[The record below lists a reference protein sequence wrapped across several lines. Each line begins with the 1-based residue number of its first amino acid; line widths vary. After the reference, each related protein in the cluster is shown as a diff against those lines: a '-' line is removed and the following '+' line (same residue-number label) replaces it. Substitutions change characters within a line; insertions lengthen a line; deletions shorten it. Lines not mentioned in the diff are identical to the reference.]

1 MQTPEKL
8 LSMQQSISKN
18 RSDERWKSIKGLVAD
33 DLFVRNVKQDGLNL
47 PEMFAKIHCGEF
59 CGGKGLLLMG
69 TPGTGKTFLLKAL
82 SDMFSIPFEDACEI
96 ENAAGNDVFTRELL
110 RLNRPRWSEIPSHW
124 NDLIIDD
131 LGSESES
138 VMLFGR
144 MIYPGTNAIMERYKV
159 FVENGWKTHIST
171 NLSPDQL
178 RKRYGERC
186 FSRLCQM
193 CEFVPV
199 VGPDRRKV

>member
-1 MQTPEKL
+1 MQTAGKL
-8 LSMQQSISKN
+8 LSMQQSTSKS
-18 RSDERWKSIKGLVAD
+18 RSEERWPCIVKPVAD
-33 DLFVRNVKQDGLNL
+33 DIVVRDVRQDELNL

-82 SDMFSIPFEDACEI
+82 SYMFSIPFEDACEI

-110 RLNRPRWSEIPSHW
+110 RLNRPRWSEIPAHW

-131 LGSESES
+131 LGAEAES

-144 MIYPGTNAIMERYKV
+144 LIYPGPNAIMERYKV
-159 FVENGWKTHIST
+159 FVENGWKTHFST

-193 CEFVPV
+193 CEFIPV